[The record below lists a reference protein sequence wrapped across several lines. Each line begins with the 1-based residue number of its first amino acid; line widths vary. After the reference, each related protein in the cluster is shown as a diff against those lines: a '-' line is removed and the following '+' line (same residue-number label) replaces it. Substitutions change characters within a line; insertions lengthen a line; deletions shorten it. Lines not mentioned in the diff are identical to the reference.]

1 MEASGPHRVLLYVD
15 LAVVELAASFRGLLD
30 LHGGEREPQY
40 RVHALEILGVLQSCP
55 ARAGVGAGKAVQ
67 HSAVGRTIIFCW
79 RAWIRALTVS
89 RIQRYSRVVQLLA
102 LSHVLEFVEFLP
114 VGVDG
119 GLVLR

>member
-1 MEASGPHRVLLYVD
+1 
-15 LAVVELAASFRGLLD
+15 
-30 LHGGEREPQY
+30 
-40 RVHALEILGVLQSCP
+40 
-55 ARAGVGAGKAVQ
+55 
-67 HSAVGRTIIFCW
+67 
-79 RAWIRALTVS
+79 LTVS